1 MHSFLAGFELLYQIL
16 GVVQVGF
23 HVLDREH
30 DCVVVRDGVVLADD
44 VFAPVFA
51 AVFAAAPLSVVCVS
65 LVNPWLIV
73 TL

>member
-44 VFAPVFA
+44 VFDVARH
-51 AVFAAAPLSVVCVS
+51 PLEEVLVV
-65 LVNPWLIV
+65 LVE
-73 TL
+73 